1 MNMQNKYNVALYLRL
16 SRDDNDGN
24 SESMSISN
32 QRALLKDYVQERGWS
47 ISDIYIDDGY
57 SGTNFNRPDFQ
68 RMIADINEGRINCVV
83 TKDLSRFGRNYA
95 QVGYYTEE
103 FFLEKDVRFIA
114 INDNVDTMRGDNDIA
129 PFKNIL
135 NEMYAKDI
143 SRKIKSARKV
153 NARQGKFMG
162 SQVPYGY
169 KRSPEDKHQLIID
182 EEVAPYVRMVF
193 DMVSKGYSK
202 REITEKLNVE
212 KVPSPGAYY
221 YIREGKTPSKPL
233 STLTWNSCT
242 ITAMVSNPVYKGD
255 MVQGKRKVV
264 SFKTKRRAVV
274 PQEDWIIVEDTHEG
288 IVSKELWATAQT
300 SKRKYSTRVVKDRKE
315 NLFGGIIRCA
325 DCGSAM
331 SFSTQFQNGKTD
343 YYYKCARYNTHGK
356 EACSSHRIPAKLLN
370 EIVLKDIQKNARLLT
385 ADRAKLE
392 EKLFLLRSNV
402 ERDNSSSQKKS
413 LGKKEHRI
421 IEIGVLIKK
430 LFEEKVSGNL
440 PEDVY
445 LEMLTQYKEE
455 KEQLTK
461 EIETL
466 KVDLEKTQNVIADIT
481 AWAKSIADAIEIK
494 ELDRDTL
501 LTLIDYIEVMESVR
515 VDSQRQY
522 RIAIH
527 YRFVGNLEGL
537 HSAA

>member
-1 MNMQNKYNVALYLRL
+1 MQNKYNVALYLRL
-16 SRDDNDGN
+16 SRDDNEGN

-32 QRALLKDYVQERGWS
+32 QRAMLKDYVQERGWS

-57 SGTNFNRPDFQ
+57 TGTNFNRPDFQ

-114 INDNVDTMRGDNDIA
+114 INDNVDTMRDDNDIA

-182 EEVAPYVRMVF
+182 EVVAPYVRMVF

-202 REITEKLNVE
+202 REITEKLNIE
-212 KVPSPGAYY
+212 QVPSPGAYY
-221 YIREGKTPSKPL
+221 YMRENKTPSKPL
-233 STLTWNSCT
+233 STLTWNSGT
-242 ITAMVSNPVYKGD
+242 ITAMVRNPVYKGD

-274 PQEDWIIVEDTHEG
+274 PEDDWIIVEDTHEG
-288 IVSKELWATAQT
+288 IVSKELWASAQI
-300 SKRKYSTRVVKDRKE
+300 SQRKYSTRVVKDRAE
-315 NLFGGIIRCA
+315 NLFGGMIRCA

-331 SFSTQFQNGKTD
+331 SFSKQYQNGKTKHF
-343 YYYKCARYNTHGK
+343 YKCTRYNSHGK
-356 EACSSHRIPAKLLN
+356 EACSSHRIPADLLN
-370 EIVLKDIQKNARLLT
+370 EIVLRDIQKNARLVAAERT
-385 ADRAKLE
+385 RLE
-392 EKLFLLRSNV
+392 ERLFLLRSNV
-402 ERDNSSSQKKS
+402 ERDTASSQRKS
-413 LGKKEHRI
+413 IGKKEHRV

-440 PEDVY
+440 PDDVY
-445 LEMLTQYKEE
+445 LEMLAQYKEE
-455 KEQLTK
+455 KETLTR

-466 KVDLEKTQNVIADIT
+466 KSNLEQTQNVIADIT
-481 AWAKSIADAIEIK
+481 AWAQSIADAIEIK

-501 LTLIDYIEVMESVR
+501 LTLIDYIEVMEPIKEPER
-515 VDSQRQY
+515 KEF
-522 RIAIH
+522 RIKIH
-527 YRFVGNLEGL
+527 YKFVGNLEGL
-537 HSAA
+537 DSAA